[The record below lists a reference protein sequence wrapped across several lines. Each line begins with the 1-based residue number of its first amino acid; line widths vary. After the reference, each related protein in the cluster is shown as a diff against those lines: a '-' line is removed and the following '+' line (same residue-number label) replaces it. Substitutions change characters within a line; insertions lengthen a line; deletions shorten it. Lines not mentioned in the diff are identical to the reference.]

1 MREKSLTIFDF
12 DGTLYPINSYDSE
25 QLLILSAAKERG
37 VLFKKRGKHF
47 IEQDKKGVFDD
58 ASFHH
63 RYEKLVKRATPAMI
77 DEVAE
82 LLVSHIGEREKD
94 AFLELSHISD
104 LGILT
109 CGTENIA
116 QAFLQKLGVEDTFSF
131 IRGKR
136 LVRDE
141 EDIFHLLVDIAGPGD
156 KALAVDSLREDY
168 QTIIAIGDGPTDI
181 PMLEAADYGMI
192 VAWNRQNRQYPFDT
206 FPSLESAVL
215 HSIDYLESNTRA
227 SRSAKR

>member
-1 MREKSLTIFDF
+1 MKEKSLTIFDF

-47 IEQDKKGVFDD
+47 IEQDQKGVYDD

-63 RYEKLVKRATPAMI
+63 RYEKLVKQATSTMI
-77 DEVAE
+77 DEVADI
-82 LLVSHIGEREKD
+82 LLSSIGKREKD
-94 AFLELSHISD
+94 ALLRLSHISD

-116 QAFLQKLGVEDTFSF
+116 RAFLQKLGMDDSFSF

-136 LVRDE
+136 LVRNE
-141 EDIFHLLVDIAGPGD
+141 EGIFHLLVDIAGPED
-156 KALAVDSLREDY
+156 KALAVDSLRADY
-168 QTIIAIGDGPTDI
+168 ETIIAIGDGPTDI
-181 PMLEAADYGMI
+181 PMLEAADHGMI

-227 SRSAKR
+227 PRSARR

>member
-47 IEQDKKGVFDD
+47 IEQDLKGVFDD
-58 ASFHH
+58 TSFHH

-94 AFLELSHISD
+94 ALLELSHISD

-116 QAFLQKLGVEDTFSF
+116 QAFLQKLGMEDSFSF

-136 LVRDE
+136 LVRNE

-192 VAWNRQNRQYPFDT
+192 VAWSRQNRQYPFDT

-227 SRSAKR
+227 LERARR

>member
-1 MREKSLTIFDF
+1 MKEKSLTIFDF

-47 IEQDKKGVFDD
+47 IEQDQKGVYDD

-63 RYEKLVKRATPAMI
+63 RYEKLVKQATSTMI
-77 DEVAE
+77 DEVADI
-82 LLVSHIGEREKD
+82 LLSSIGKREKD
-94 AFLELSHISD
+94 ALLRLSHISD

-116 QAFLQKLGVEDTFSF
+116 RAFLQKLGMDDSFSF

-136 LVRDE
+136 LVRNE
-141 EDIFHLLVDIAGPGD
+141 EGIFHLLVDIAGPED

-168 QTIIAIGDGPTDI
+168 KTIIAIGDGPTDI
-181 PMLEAADYGMI
+181 PMLEAADHGMI

-227 SRSAKR
+227 PRSARR

>member
-47 IEQDKKGVFDD
+47 IEQDQKGVFDD

-77 DEVAE
+77 DEVADI
-82 LLVSHIGEREKD
+82 LLSSIGKREKD
-94 AFLELSHISD
+94 ALLRLSHISD

-116 QAFLQKLGVEDTFSF
+116 RAFLQKLGVEDSFSF

-136 LVRDE
+136 LVRNE
-141 EDIFHLLVDIAGPGD
+141 EGNFHLLVDIAGPGD
-156 KALAVDSLREDY
+156 KALAVDSLRADY
-168 QTIIAIGDGPTDI
+168 KTIIAIGDGPTDI
-181 PMLEAADYGMI
+181 PMLEAADHGMI
-192 VAWNRQNRQYPFDT
+192 VAWNRQNRQYPYDT
-206 FPSLESAVL
+206 FHSLESAVL
-215 HSIDYLESNTRA
+215 HSIDYLESNIRA
-227 SRSAKR
+227 